1 MRQENHA
8 NAVLR
13 RVPDAVGSQLPQ
25 WDAGARLRRPEPWLQ
40 APPGWSNSPNPSS
53 RKPSPHPAGG
63 GPRARGT
70 KNPNR
75 SRRRREA
82 ASPDAAYVR
91 SQAPPARSWS
101 LQPNKH
107 SRPSIPAPARA
118 RRAAPA
124 RDRRADPARRA
135 CPRVAAKRHR
145 LRLPEHRRVRAVRR
159 PRAPGEG
166 RTLIGD
172 HTRRRRVTGR
182 SIALFVAAAVVAV
195 AAAPT

>member
-1 MRQENHA
+1 MQMRYSEGFLMPSDRSYRSGMPEPGFVDPN
-8 NAVLR
+8 R
-13 RVPDAVGSQLPQ
+13 GFT
-25 WDAGARLRRPEPWLQ
+25 RRPEVEQPEPQ
-40 APPGWSNSPNPSS
+40 QQEAEPAPRGWW
-53 RKPSPHPAGG
+53 
-63 GPRARGT
+63 PRAEGRRS
-70 KNPNR
+70 R

-135 CPRVAAKRHR
+135 CPRVARKAPPAAAARASTSAR
-145 LRLPEHRRVRAVRR
+145 CSPAPRSRRRTHAHWRSHTSAPRDRPLDRAV
-159 PRAPGEG
+159 
-166 RTLIGD
+166 
-172 HTRRRRVTGR
+172 HRRRRG
-182 SIALFVAAAVVAV
+182 
-195 AAAPT
+195 